1 MEDVAMNELVET
13 EVQEDLS
20 LEGLNAKTERIIEG
34 MNHMYDSLR
43 QYVHELK
50 MRDDQVI
57 GQGFNQIGMAITGIN
72 ATLDYLLDQM
82 VEKLGVNKDEALK
95 AITSKVEDLVK
106 AQFEMIKKAQAEAKK
121 APTELVQE

>member
-1 MEDVAMNELVET
+1 MNELVET